1 MQLFVLML
9 LPLGIGLYFGIM
21 MMREDK
27 MNAKQAL
34 KLCSKQLEE
43 TEAVLQRAQQDIKD
57 YNACIDSMIQG
68 GSPCEY
74 CEEYIE
80 CQLQAKDG
88 KGCSEWWLRFKR
100 EDKADEGEGV
110 LPESGENG
118 VEAEGPAGKIKA
130 F

>member
-1 MQLFVLML
+1 MQLFLLML

-21 MMREDK
+21 MTKEDR

-57 YNACIDSMIQG
+57 YNACIDSMIHG

-100 EDKADEGEGV
+100 EDKADEGEGI
-110 LPESGENG
+110 LPDGGSNGET
-118 VEAEGPAGKIKA
+118 AEGPAGKIKA